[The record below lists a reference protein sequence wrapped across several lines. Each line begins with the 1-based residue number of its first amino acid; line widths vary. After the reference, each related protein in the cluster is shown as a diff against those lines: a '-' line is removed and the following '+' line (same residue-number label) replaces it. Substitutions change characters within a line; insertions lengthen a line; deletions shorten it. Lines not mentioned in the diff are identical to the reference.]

1 MKIRASIR
9 RMCEN
14 CRLIRRR
21 RQVVVVCINPKHKQR
36 QG

>member
-9 RMCEN
+9 KICDK

-21 RQVVVVCINPKHKQR
+21 SRIIVICSNARHKQR